1 MVEQTERS
9 VGVCSFLHGFLVVTG
24 TADAVLSVDF
34 TVESMEETQGTGE
47 VARAVNQLKEYA
59 NKKRTTFDLNIQPNV
74 TPFFKEVYRVLSEI
88 PYAHLWTYKDIA
100 KAIGRPQ
107 AARAVGMAMNKNPC
121 MIIWPCHRV
130 VGVNRKLV
138 GFAGGIDFKVE
149 LLKFEGVNLD
159 GYR

>member
-1 MVEQTERS
+1 M
-9 VGVCSFLHGFLVVTG
+9 HGFLVVTG